1 MVHRWSGRPS
11 EGPETVQ
18 RQNIKYKKGIQDW
31 DPAQWARLFR
41 KAGAKYVVLTSKHH
55 DGYTLWPSRVPNPYR
70 DESQTELSRDI
81 VGELGVAI
89 RHAGLKYGLYYSGG
103 LDFSFPD
110 TLNGTCKACKYRP
123 RKPQEGFNDFFYS
136 RKIMTETVK
145 EDRSIY

>member
-1 MVHRWSGRPS
+1 MPTWTAVSGAFFLGQS
-11 EGPETVQ
+11 LCHVIQTKIF
-18 RQNIKYKKGIQDW
+18 NIKKGIQDW
-31 DPAQWARLFR
+31 DPSQWARLFR

-55 DGYTLWPSRVPNPYR
+55 DGYTLWPSRVQNPYR

-123 RKPQEGFNDFFYS
+123 RKPQEFFS
-136 RKIMTETVK
+136 TSQKDK
-145 EDRSIY
+145 D